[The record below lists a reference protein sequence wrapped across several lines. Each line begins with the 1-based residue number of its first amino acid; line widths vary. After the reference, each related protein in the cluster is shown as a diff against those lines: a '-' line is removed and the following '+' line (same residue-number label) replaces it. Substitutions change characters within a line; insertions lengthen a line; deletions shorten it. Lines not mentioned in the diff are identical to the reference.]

1 MIRNDERIRLEPNKQ
16 AVLNKESGM
25 FRVSTVNLDEKMDW
39 RKGRMVFRNT
49 PLEKVLKRLE
59 KRYNVEIV
67 LHKKQV
73 QSINTVR
80 LSQMR
85 PWSKFWII

>member
-1 MIRNDERIRLEPNKQ
+1 
-16 AVLNKESGM
+16 M